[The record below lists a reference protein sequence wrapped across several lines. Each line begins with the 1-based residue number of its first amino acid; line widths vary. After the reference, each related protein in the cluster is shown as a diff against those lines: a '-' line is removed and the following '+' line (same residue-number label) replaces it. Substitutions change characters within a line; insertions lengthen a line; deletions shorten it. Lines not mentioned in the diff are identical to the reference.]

1 MEPNFLVDPM
11 QSYLQDLS
19 NLPIM
24 LLALNLM
31 TESFKG
37 NDSFRLDLSPL

>member
-1 MEPNFLVDPM
+1 
-11 QSYLQDLS
+11 
-19 NLPIM
+19 M

-37 NDSFRLDLSPL
+37 NDLFRLDLALLQVKVYPILGNT